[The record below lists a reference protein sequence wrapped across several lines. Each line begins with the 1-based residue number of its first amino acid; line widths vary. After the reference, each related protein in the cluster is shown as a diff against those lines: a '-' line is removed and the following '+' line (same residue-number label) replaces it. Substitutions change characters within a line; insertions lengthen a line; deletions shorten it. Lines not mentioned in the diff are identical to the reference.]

1 MVWLGAIYSGVRLQ
15 GKHLQGNFFEFYN
28 NLGVRLQGKLFA
40 YKGKIL
46 RLYSGV
52 RSEKKNFE
60 TLQWYSLTREKFWDF
75 IFQFRKKH

>member
-1 MVWLGAIYSGVRLQ
+1 MAAEFLLVEDRYSGVRLQ

-46 RLYSGV
+46 RLHIGV
-52 RSEKKNFE
+52 RSQGKNFE
-60 TLQWYSLTREKFWDF
+60 TLFFSSEKTL
-75 IFQFRKKH
+75 I

>member
-1 MVWLGAIYSGVRLQ
+1 MTLSKLLIYSGVRLQ

-52 RSEKKNFE
+52 RS
-60 TLQWYSLTREKFWDF
+60 
-75 IFQFRKKH
+75 